1 MATRTI
7 LTSQPEL
14 TCDVCARRL
23 LRGEHADVYLQSGQ
37 RRNVCELCA
46 PRAAQEGWRRER
58 EIDLETRVQ
67 THERPARGLLR
78 RLRRGAGLAEEASV
92 DAAAEGPSAVE
103 ESAPPPAALGEQPT
117 EESIVLATPEA
128 VAEANL
134 LERGVQSFNASEF
147 PRRVRG
153 VARSLGQPEVSI
165 RGAEHLASAVRI
177 VVAWELCWYRYE
189 IDFSEDEPCVRALAQ
204 GSELAQLER
213 EERLANASLDD
224 DGTLLLLAG
233 A

>member
-7 LTSQPEL
+7 LTSQPAL
-14 TCDVCARRL
+14 SCDVCARTL

-58 EIDLETRVQ
+58 EIDLEARVQ
-67 THERPARGLLR
+67 PHERPPRGLLR
-78 RLRRGAGLAEEASV
+78 RLRRGAGLSEEASV
-92 DAAAEGPSAVE
+92 APAAEGLSAGE
-103 ESAPPPAALGEQPT
+103 ESAPPVAALAEQPT
-117 EESIVLATPEA
+117 EESVVVAAPEA
-128 VAEANL
+128 VAQANL
-134 LERGVQSFNASEF
+134 LERGVQSFNSSEF

-153 VARSLGQPEVSI
+153 VARSLGQPEASI
-165 RGAEHLASAVRI
+165 RPAEHLASAVRI

-213 EERLANASLDD
+213 EERVANASLDD
-224 DGTLLLLAG
+224 DGTLFLTVG